1 MLHVVFEDDDEE
13 FFAQGLEQAVLVP
26 LLDPFM
32 LSIIFGGFT
41 NGWSSSSKKLWQ
53 TEQGIL
59 HLMWLKNVTWRE
71 AQFLYIEKSYG
82 RREKAAL
89 PMA

>member
-1 MLHVVFEDDDEE
+1 MLHVVFEDDEEE
-13 FFAQGLEQAVLVP
+13 FFAQGLGQAVLVP
-26 LLDPFM
+26 LLDPFL

-71 AQFLYIEKSYG
+71 ARFLYIKKSYG
-82 RREKAAL
+82 RRKKAAL

>member
-41 NGWSSSSKKLWQ
+41 NG
-53 TEQGIL
+53 
-59 HLMWLKNVTWRE
+59 
-71 AQFLYIEKSYG
+71 
-82 RREKAAL
+82 
-89 PMA
+89 